1 MKYFIK
7 YFERSFGI
15 LMAAGGVFFIREGIR
30 LGYITYRVP
39 GAGFFPVWAGI
50 LLMVAGLLMAIRRP
64 VSIRDAEEIEW
75 SKQFSAI
82 LMVAVYVLLIQYI
95 GTLLGTAFYF
105 ILTLWVIGR
114 HALRTVLLCGGIS
127 IAIIYLVFE
136 VWLKIPLSLGI
147 FETF

>member
-15 LMAAGGVFFIREGIR
+15 LMVAGGVFFTREGLR

-39 GAGFFPVWAGI
+39 GAGFFSVWAGI
-50 LLMVAGLLMAIRRP
+50 LLMVAGLLIAIRRP
-64 VSIRDAEEIEW
+64 VSIRDAGEIVW
-75 SKQFSAI
+75 RKQFSAI
-82 LMVAVYVLLIQYI
+82 LTVVLYVLLIQYI
-95 GTLLGTAFYF
+95 GTLLGTALYF
-105 ILTLWVIGR
+105 ILTLVVIDR
-114 HALRTVLLCGGIS
+114 HPLRTVLLCGGIS
-127 IAIIYLVFE
+127 TSIIYLVFE